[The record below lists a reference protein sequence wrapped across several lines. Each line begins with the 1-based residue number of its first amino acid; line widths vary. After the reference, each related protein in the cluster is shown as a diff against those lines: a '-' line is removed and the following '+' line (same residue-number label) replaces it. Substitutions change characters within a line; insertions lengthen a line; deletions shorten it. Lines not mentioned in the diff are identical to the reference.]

1 MFRDVDCWNSK
12 KKTKIKIEH
21 NCYQLP
27 LSPETF
33 CRLRVFHKSSDC
45 PTTAV
50 VYIYEPTISNI
61 CFCNLCTRLYSAKT
75 LPFGQ
80 SLRPCAPL
88 PCPSSHLL
96 ADSTQTAALQMLKLL
111 ESRQREQL
119 GHWSLYVGA
128 TPWSAAV
135 LCGTVRVFSRWRCGT
150 IFNQYIGVFRNSVS
164 NNFHVEAVH
173 TGHFLI
179 YLTTCLP
186 KRCLP
191 RRSTSSVSDRLTL
204 PHSITPTLTRGSTLT
219 FDQRSKQ
226 KQANTQIIKNKS
238 DGVVNNYFSRC
249 SYYL

>member
-1 MFRDVDCWNSK
+1 MLCEWRAN
-12 KKTKIKIEH
+12 KTLLAWKLRCVIYAGLLH

-27 LSPETF
+27 LIPKTF
-33 CRLRVFHKSSDC
+33 CRLRVFHESSDC

-119 GHWSLYVGA
+119 GHWSLYVDA

-150 IFNQYIGVFRNSVS
+150 MSFFRNSDNVSVS

-173 TGHFLI
+173 HWPF
-179 YLTTCLP
+179 
-186 KRCLP
+186 
-191 RRSTSSVSDRLTL
+191 
-204 PHSITPTLTRGSTLT
+204 PHCISQHA
-219 FDQRSKQ
+219 FQ
-226 KQANTQIIKNKS
+226 KDVYQGGA
-238 DGVVNNYFSRC
+238 RAP
-249 SYYL
+249 

>member
-1 MFRDVDCWNSK
+1 M
-12 KKTKIKIEH
+12 
-21 NCYQLP
+21 
-27 LSPETF
+27 SPETF

-119 GHWSLYVGA
+119 GHWSLYVDA

-135 LCGTVRVFSRWRCGT
+135 LCGTMRVFSRWRCGT
-150 IFNQYIGVFRNSVS
+150 IFNQYNWAFGTVFRTT
-164 NNFHVEAVH
+164 FHVRVVVELVPAPSL
-173 TGHFLI
+173 FLYI
-179 YLTTCLP
+179 TTCLP

>member
-1 MFRDVDCWNSK
+1 M
-12 KKTKIKIEH
+12 
-21 NCYQLP
+21 
-27 LSPETF
+27 SPETF

-119 GHWSLYVGA
+119 GHWSLYVDA

-135 LCGTVRVFSRWRCGT
+135 LCGTMRVFSRWRCGT
-150 IFNQYIGVFRNSVS
+150 IFNQYIGVLSEQCFEQLSMFVLLLNW
-164 NNFHVEAVH
+164 H
-173 TGHFLI
+173 
-179 YLTTCLP
+179 LP
-186 KRCLP
+186 YFYI
-191 RRSTSSVSDRLTL
+191 SQ
-204 PHSITPTLTRGSTLT
+204 HA
-219 FDQRSKQ
+219 FQ
-226 KQANTQIIKNKS
+226 KDVYQGGA
-238 DGVVNNYFSRC
+238 RAP
-249 SYYL
+249 